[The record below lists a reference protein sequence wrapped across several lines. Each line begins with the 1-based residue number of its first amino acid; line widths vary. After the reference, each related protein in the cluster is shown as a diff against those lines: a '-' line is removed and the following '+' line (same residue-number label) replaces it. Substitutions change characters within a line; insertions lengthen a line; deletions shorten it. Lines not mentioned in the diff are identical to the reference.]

1 MVKKSPPAGTYILT
15 GEIYNHHE
23 GAGIFTTYEK
33 DDEVELDAAQA
44 ARLLSG
50 PIVSFVKKPDVSD
63 SSTDTSVEKPQLRE
77 MQK

>member
-15 GEIYNHHE
+15 GELYNKHE
-23 GAGIFTTYEK
+23 GGGIFTTYEK
-33 DDEVELDAAQA
+33 DDEVELDTAEA

-50 PIVSFVKKPDVSD
+50 PIVSFVKKPSESD
-63 SSTDTSVEKPQLRE
+63 QSEQSTSEKPQLRE

>member
-33 DDEVELDAAQA
+33 DDEVELNAAQA

-50 PIVSFVKKPDVSD
+50 PIASFVKKPDASD
-63 SSTDTSVEKPQLRE
+63 QSDQSSSEKPQLRE